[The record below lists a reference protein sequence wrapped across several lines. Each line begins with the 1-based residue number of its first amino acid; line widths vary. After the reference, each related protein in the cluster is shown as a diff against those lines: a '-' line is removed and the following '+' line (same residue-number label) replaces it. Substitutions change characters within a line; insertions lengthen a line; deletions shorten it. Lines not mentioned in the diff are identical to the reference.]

1 MEIRVLKYFITVA
14 QEQSFSKA
22 AKVLNISQP
31 ALSKQIKDLEEEYQI
46 TLFNRTTRSL
56 SLTEEGQLFKVHVKE
71 ILNLV
76 NKTEYYLKNT
86 KKYIS
91 GDIYLGC
98 SESEANRIVMKA
110 IGKNQKNYP
119 AIKFHLYS
127 GNAQYV
133 EEQLDQGIFDLGIVT
148 DPADLSKYDYLK
160 LPTLD
165 TWGVL
170 MKKDSELAKLD
181 TISPKDLLDKP
192 MIISNQEMVKNGISG
207 WLGGNQRALNVVTT
221 YNLFYNAML
230 MCEENVGYVLTL
242 KNLYNESDESSIC
255 FKPLHPPLTL
265 RSHLVWKKYKVFPK
279 AIEIFLEILNEEI
292 KKSSS

>member
-1 MEIRVLKYFITVA
+1 MEIRVLKYFLTVA

-22 AKVLNISQP
+22 AKVLNVSQP

-56 SLTEEGQLFKVHVKE
+56 SLTEEGRLFKEQAKQ
-71 ILNLV
+71 IISLV
-76 NKTEYYLKNT
+76 NRTDSYLKNINN
-86 KKYIS
+86 YIS

-110 IGKNQKNYP
+110 ISKTQQHHP
-119 AIKFHLYS
+119 DIRFHTYS

-133 EEQLDQGIFDLGIVT
+133 EEKLDQGIFDLGIVT
-148 DPADLSKYDYLK
+148 DPVDLSKYDYLK

-165 TWGVL
+165 TWGIL
-170 MKKDSELAKLD
+170 MKKDSELAHFE

-192 MIISNQEMVKNGISG
+192 MIISNQEMVKNGIGG
-207 WLGGNQRALNVVTT
+207 WLGGNQRALNVVAT
-221 YNLFYNAML
+221 YNLFYNAKL

-242 KNLYNESDESSIC
+242 KNLYNESNDSPIC
-255 FKPLHPPLTL
+255 FKPLNPPLTL

-279 AIEIFLEILNEEI
+279 AIAIFLEILNEEI
-292 KKSSS
+292 KKSS

>member
-1 MEIRVLKYFITVA
+1 MEIRVLKYFLTVA

-22 AKVLNISQP
+22 AKVLNVSQP

-56 SLTEEGQLFKVHVKE
+56 SLTEEGRLFKEQAKQ
-71 ILNLV
+71 IISLV
-76 NKTEYYLKNT
+76 NRTDSYLKNIN
-86 KKYIS
+86 KYIS

-110 IGKNQKNYP
+110 ISKTQQHHP
-119 AIKFHLYS
+119 DIRFHIYS

-133 EEQLDQGIFDLGIVT
+133 EEKLDQGIFDLGIVT
-148 DPADLSKYDYLK
+148 DPADLSKYDYL
-160 LPTLD
+160 
-165 TWGVL
+165 
-170 MKKDSELAKLD
+170 
-181 TISPKDLLDKP
+181 
-192 MIISNQEMVKNGISG
+192 
-207 WLGGNQRALNVVTT
+207 
-221 YNLFYNAML
+221 FYNAKL

-242 KNLYNESDESSIC
+242 KHLYNESNDSPIC
-255 FKPLHPPLTL
+255 FKPLNPPLTL

-292 KKSSS
+292 KKSS

>member
-110 IGKNQKNYP
+110 IGKTQKT
-119 AIKFHLYS
+119 ILLLSFIFT
-127 GNAQYV
+127 V
-133 EEQLDQGIFDLGIVT
+133 E
-148 DPADLSKYDYLK
+148 
-160 LPTLD
+160 
-165 TWGVL
+165 
-170 MKKDSELAKLD
+170 M
-181 TISPKDLLDKP
+181 
-192 MIISNQEMVKNGISG
+192 
-207 WLGGNQRALNVVTT
+207 LN
-221 YNLFYNAML
+221 
-230 MCEENVGYVLTL
+230 TL
-242 KNLYNESDESSIC
+242 KNNLIKE
-255 FKPLHPPLTL
+255 
-265 RSHLVWKKYKVFPK
+265 
-279 AIEIFLEILNEEI
+279 FLI
-292 KKSSS
+292 

>member
-22 AKVLNISQP
+22 AKVLNVSQP

-56 SLTEEGQLFKVHVKE
+56 SLTEEGRLFKE
-71 ILNLV
+71 QANQIISLV
-76 NKTEYYLKNT
+76 DRTDSYLKNIN
-86 KKYIS
+86 KYIS
-91 GDIYLGC
+91 GDICLGC

-110 IGKNQKNYP
+110 IGKTQQHHP
-119 AIKFHLYS
+119 DIRFHIYS

-133 EEQLDQGIFDLGIVT
+133 EEKLDQGIFDLGIVT

-165 TWGVL
+165 TWGIL
-170 MKKDSELAKLD
+170 MKKDSELAH
-181 TISPKDLLDKP
+181 
-192 MIISNQEMVKNGISG
+192 ISNQEMVKNGIGG
-207 WLGGNQRALNVVTT
+207 WLGGNQRALNVVAT
-221 YNLFYNAML
+221 YNLFYNAKL

-242 KNLYNESDESSIC
+242 KHLYNESNDSPIC
-255 FKPLHPPLTL
+255 FKPLNPPLTL

-292 KKSSS
+292 KKSS

>member
-56 SLTEEGQLFKVHVKE
+56 SLTEEGQLFKVHAKE

-76 NKTEYYLKNT
+76 NKTEDYLKNT

-98 SESEANRIVMKA
+98 SESEENRIVMKA
-110 IGKNQKNYP
+110 IGKTQKNYP

-165 TWGVL
+165 TWGCSHE
-170 MKKDSELAKLD
+170 KR
-181 TISPKDLLDKP
+181 
-192 MIISNQEMVKNGISG
+192 
-207 WLGGNQRALNVVTT
+207 QRTSQT
-221 YNLFYNAML
+221 
-230 MCEENVGYVLTL
+230 
-242 KNLYNESDESSIC
+242 
-255 FKPLHPPLTL
+255 
-265 RSHLVWKKYKVFPK
+265 
-279 AIEIFLEILNEEI
+279 
-292 KKSSS
+292 

>member
-1 MEIRVLKYFITVA
+1 MEIRVLKYFLTVA

-22 AKVLNISQP
+22 AKVLNVSQP

-56 SLTEEGQLFKVHVKE
+56 SLTEEGRLFKEQAKQ
-71 ILNLV
+71 IISLV
-76 NKTEYYLKNT
+76 NRTDSYLKNIN
-86 KKYIS
+86 KYIS

-110 IGKNQKNYP
+110 ISKTQQHHP
-119 AIKFHLYS
+119 DIRFHIYS

-133 EEQLDQGIFDLGIVT
+133 EEKLDQGIFDLGIVT

-170 MKKDSELAKLD
+170 MKKDSELAHFE

-192 MIISNQEMVKNGISG
+192 MIISNQEMVKNGIGG
-207 WLGGNQRALNVVTT
+207 WLGGNQRALNVVAT
-221 YNLFYNAML
+221 YNLFYNVKL

-242 KNLYNESDESSIC
+242 KHLYNESNDSPIC
-255 FKPLHPPLTL
+255 FKPLNPPLTL

-292 KKSSS
+292 KKSS

>member
-56 SLTEEGQLFKVHVKE
+56 SLTEEGQLFKVHAKE

-76 NKTEYYLKNT
+76 NKTEDYLKNT

-91 GDIYLGC
+91 GAIYLGC

-110 IGKNQKNYP
+110 IGKTQQHHP
-119 AIKFHLYS
+119 DIRFHIYS

-133 EEQLDQGIFDLGIVT
+133 EEKLDQGIFDLGIVT

-165 TWGVL
+165 TWGIL
-170 MKKDSELAKLD
+170 MKKDSELAHFE
-181 TISPKDLLDKP
+181 TISPKDILDKP
-192 MIISNQEMVKNGISG
+192 MIISNQEMVKNGIGG
-207 WLGGNQRALNVVTT
+207 WLGGNQRALNVVAT
-221 YNLFYNAML
+221 YNLFYNAKL
-230 MCEENVGYVLTL
+230 MCEENVGYVLIFIMNQMIVL
-242 KNLYNESDESSIC
+242 FVLNL
-255 FKPLHPPLTL
+255 
-265 RSHLVWKKYKVFPK
+265 
-279 AIEIFLEILNEEI
+279 
-292 KKSSS
+292 

>member
-1 MEIRVLKYFITVA
+1 MEIRVLKYFLTVA

-22 AKVLNISQP
+22 AKVLNVSQP

-56 SLTEEGQLFKVHVKE
+56 SLTEEGRLFKEQAKQ
-71 ILNLV
+71 IISLV
-76 NKTEYYLKNT
+76 NRTDSYLKNIN
-86 KKYIS
+86 KYIS
-91 GDIYLGC
+91 SDIYLGC

-110 IGKNQKNYP
+110 ISKTQQHHP
-119 AIKFHLYS
+119 DIRFHIYS

-170 MKKDSELAKLD
+170 MKKDSELAHFE
-181 TISPKDLLDKP
+181 TISP
-192 MIISNQEMVKNGISG
+192 
-207 WLGGNQRALNVVTT
+207 
-221 YNLFYNAML
+221 
-230 MCEENVGYVLTL
+230 
-242 KNLYNESDESSIC
+242 
-255 FKPLHPPLTL
+255 
-265 RSHLVWKKYKVFPK
+265 
-279 AIEIFLEILNEEI
+279 
-292 KKSSS
+292 